1 MRTDESNN
9 KHLIA
14 EDGKVFRRISDGWIA
29 GPEIYL
35 GKTYHLGGERL
46 DTPLEELPGHYE
58 EIDDPVAAETVLL
71 DEDTDMEEAV
81 RPMIAADAS
90 PEPPDDLPPE
100 PPRVTLADYRALE
113 RKVETMMRLL
123 ESTIITIKGSEV

>member
-1 MRTDESNN
+1 MRTDESSN

-58 EIDDPVAAETVLL
+58 DSRRCLPRTSRRSSPGTPKGDTGRLSCLGEESGDDDEIIRNV
-71 DEDTDMEEAV
+71 
-81 RPMIAADAS
+81 I
-90 PEPPDDLPPE
+90 
-100 PPRVTLADYRALE
+100 Y
-113 RKVETMMRLL
+113 
-123 ESTIITIKGSEV
+123 

>member
-1 MRTDESNN
+1 MRTDESSN

-46 DTPLEELPGHYE
+46 EIFSVEAGYPLGRTP
-58 EIDDPVAAETVLL
+58 
-71 DEDTDMEEAV
+71 
-81 RPMIAADAS
+81 
-90 PEPPDDLPPE
+90 
-100 PPRVTLADYRALE
+100 RAL
-113 RKVETMMRLL
+113 
-123 ESTIITIKGSEV
+123 

>member
-1 MRTDESNN
+1 MRTDEYNN

-58 EIDDPVAAETVLL
+58 EIDDPVAAETCLL
-71 DEDTDMEEAV
+71 YT
-81 RPMIAADAS
+81 S
-90 PEPPDDLPPE
+90 PS
-100 PPRVTLADYRALE
+100 PRD
-113 RKVETMMRLL
+113 
-123 ESTIITIKGSEV
+123 S

>member
-1 MRTDESNN
+1 MDSRTGNLSGQDLSP
-9 KHLIA
+9 
-14 EDGKVFRRISDGWIA
+14 RRREA
-29 GPEIYL
+29 GYPL
-35 GKTYHLGGERL
+35 GR
-46 DTPLEELPGHYE
+46 TPRAL
-58 EIDDPVAAETVLL
+58 VAETVLL

-113 RKVETMMRLL
+113 RKVEMMMKLL
-123 ESTIITIKGSEV
+123 GM

>member
-46 DTPLEELPGHYE
+46 
-58 EIDDPVAAETVLL
+58 
-71 DEDTDMEEAV
+71 
-81 RPMIAADAS
+81 
-90 PEPPDDLPPE
+90 
-100 PPRVTLADYRALE
+100 
-113 RKVETMMRLL
+113 RKPTWR
-123 ESTIITIKGSEV
+123 KR

>member
-29 GPEIYL
+29 
-35 GKTYHLGGERL
+35 
-46 DTPLEELPGHYE
+46 
-58 EIDDPVAAETVLL
+58 
-71 DEDTDMEEAV
+71 
-81 RPMIAADAS
+81 ADAS
-90 PEPPDDLPPE
+90 TEPPDDLPPE

-113 RKVETMMRLL
+113 RKVEMIMRLL
-123 ESTIITIKGSEV
+123 GINYNNN

>member
-1 MRTDESNN
+1 MRTDESNGI
-9 KHLIA
+9 LISCCPCCLFA
-14 EDGKVFRRISDGWIA
+14 RIRDGWIA

-71 DEDTDMEEAV
+71 DEDTDMKEAV

-90 PEPPDDLPPE
+90 TEPPDDLPPE

-113 RKVETMMRLL
+113 RKVEMIMRLL
-123 ESTIITIKGSEV
+123 GINYNNN

>member
-81 RPMIAADAS
+81 SANDSRRCLHRTSRRSS
-90 PEPPDDLPPE
+90 PGTPKGDTGRLSCLGEESGDDDE
-100 PPRVTLADYRALE
+100 
-113 RKVETMMRLL
+113 
-123 ESTIITIKGSEV
+123 IIRNQL

>member
-58 EIDDPVAAETVLL
+58 EIDDPVAANDSRRCLHRTSRRSSPGTPKG
-71 DEDTDMEEAV
+71 DTGRLSCLREE
-81 RPMIAADAS
+81 S
-90 PEPPDDLPPE
+90 GDDNE
-100 PPRVTLADYRALE
+100 
-113 RKVETMMRLL
+113 
-123 ESTIITIKGSEV
+123 IIRNQL

>member
-35 GKTYHLGGERL
+35 GKTYHLGGDRL
-46 DTPLEELPGHYE
+46 DTPLEELPGHYGE
-58 EIDDPVAAETVLL
+58 ESGDD
-71 DEDTDMEEAV
+71 DEII
-81 RPMIAADAS
+81 RNQH
-90 PEPPDDLPPE
+90 
-100 PPRVTLADYRALE
+100 
-113 RKVETMMRLL
+113 
-123 ESTIITIKGSEV
+123 IITIKGSEV

>member
-58 EIDDPVAAETVLL
+58 EIDDPVAA
-71 DEDTDMEEAV
+71 
-81 RPMIAADAS
+81 DAS
-90 PEPPDDLPPE
+90 TEPPDDLPPE

-113 RKVETMMRLL
+113 RKVEMMMRLL
-123 ESTIITIKGSEV
+123 GINYNNN

>member
-1 MRTDESNN
+1 MRTDESSN

-81 RPMIAADAS
+81 RPMIAAD
-90 PEPPDDLPPE
+90 DLPPE

-113 RKVETMMRLL
+113 RKVEMMMRLL
-123 ESTIITIKGSEV
+123 GM

>member
-14 EDGKVFRRISDGWIA
+14 EYGKVFRRISDGWIA

-35 GKTYHLGGERL
+35 GKTYHLGGDRL
-46 DTPLEELPGHYE
+46 DTPLEEL
-58 EIDDPVAAETVLL
+58 
-71 DEDTDMEEAV
+71 
-81 RPMIAADAS
+81 IAADAS
-90 PEPPDDLPPE
+90 TEPPDDLPPE

-113 RKVETMMRLL
+113 RKVEMIMRLL
-123 ESTIITIKGSEV
+123 GINYNNN